1 MLALFSLLLF
11 CYCNCMCVK
20 AKVAEMIRIALSQ
33 TMAIMVKNLIMV
45 SFGMSIGF
53 RTVLIGGVLHDDEF
67 QGAGESELSWLGSI
81 SMLTL
86 LVGCIGSGFVTQP
99 IGRKRSMQFVTIPY
113 VSCWVGYYFST
124 KIWHL
129 YIVLMVMGFFS
140 GLVEGPFN
148 TYVSEVTQPHL
159 RGVLSISGSM
169 SVMLGSFLQFLIGT
183 FFKWR
188 ICALISC
195 AFPLVTFFLFFL
207 VPESPYWLISNNKLV
222 EAKKSLAW
230 LRGWTKVENIEL
242 EIGSIIRH
250 YAEERDQ
257 QTRKQSS
264 FKEYFTPFLKKSF
277 IYPLLLV
284 SFAFMISSFTGAS
297 TLQTYAI
304 AIFGTMKLPINS
316 YYATVCLGSV
326 QLLGSLISI
335 FLIRFLGKRRLFF
348 IAISCMCIC
357 NMIIAIYAHFSGAL
371 QINLTKDS
379 GVSTNL
385 DVSDY
390 KWVPLTFLI
399 LLSFMNN
406 GGVHALPW
414 ILMSEVYSY
423 KTRSVGCGLS
433 SAVSSLLSFVANN
446 LFLRV
451 TSFISIPGMYT
462 LHCAV
467 CIVGFLVLYFY
478 LPETEGKSLETIA
491 DHFAQ
496 KIKLD
501 NKVQKKPLKKG
512 IDNTL
517 FEYNESNANVSHTV
531 SKL

>member
-1 MLALFSLLLF
+1 
-11 CYCNCMCVK
+11 
-20 AKVAEMIRIALSQ
+20 MIRIALSQ
-33 TMAIMVKNLIMV
+33 TMAIMVKNLIMI
-45 SFGMSIGF
+45 SFGLSIGF
-53 RTVLIGGVLHDDEF
+53 RTVLIGGILHDETEEF
-67 QGAGESELSWLGSI
+67 QGVGESELSWLGSI
-81 SMLTL
+81 PLLAL
-86 LVGCIGSGFVTQP
+86 LVGCIGTGFATQP

-129 YIVLMVMGFFS
+129 YIVLLTMGFFS

-169 SVMLGSFLQFLIGT
+169 SVMLGSFLQFLLGT

-188 ICALISC
+188 ICALISS

-207 VPESPYWLISNNKLV
+207 VPESPYWLVSNNKLV
-222 EAKKSLAW
+222 EARKSLAW
-230 LRGWTKVENIEL
+230 LRGWTKVENVEL
-242 EIGSIIRH
+242 EIESIIKH
-250 YAEERDQ
+250 YAEEKDL
-257 QTRKQSS
+257 QTRLQSS
-264 FKEYFTPFLKKSF
+264 LKEYFAPFLKKSF
-277 IYPLLLV
+277 IYPFLLV

-297 TLQTYAI
+297 TLQTYAFS
-304 AIFGTMKLPINS
+304 IFGTMKLPINS
-316 YYATVCLGSV
+316 YYATLCLGSV
-326 QLLGSLISI
+326 QLLGSMISI

-348 IAISCMCIC
+348 ISISCICTC
-357 NMIIAIYAHFSGAL
+357 NMIIAIYSHFSGAL
-371 QINLTKDS
+371 QISLTKD
-379 GVSTNL
+379 GDVSKNL
-385 DVSDY
+385 DVSHY

-406 GGVHALPW
+406 CGVHALPY

-451 TSFISIPGMYT
+451 ISIISIPSMYT

-467 CIVGFLVLYFY
+467 GILGFLVLYFY
-478 LPETEGKSLETIA
+478 LPETEGKSLEAIS

-496 KIKLD
+496 KVKLD
-501 NKVQKKPLKKG
+501 NKVQKKPPKREAIG
-512 IDNTL
+512 IDNAL
-517 FEYNESNANVSHTV
+517 FECDKTRSNVTDTV